1 MLTLLSC
8 AKTMR
13 SVDFQSKFPASRP
26 LFEETAK
33 HSASLL
39 ATMSVED
46 LGEML
51 GVNSKIASE
60 NKLNYLNFSVEGLNN
75 LPAVLAY
82 NGIAFKHLNPDDFTA
97 EEAEFAQGHLF
108 ITSFLYGLLRPG
120 DNIQPYRLEGKA
132 VIPGNESN
140 MFAFW
145 KPKLTDVL
153 IESVQKAGGILCNL
167 ASNEMKN
174 LFDWKRVNK
183 EVEIVTPEF
192 KVAKNGKLV
201 SSSVYAKMGR
211 GEITRFIIK
220 NRLQSPDDLTAF
232 TGLTN
237 FAYDASIST
246 PENPIFII

>member
-13 SVDFQSKFPASRP
+13 SVDFESKFPASKP
-26 LFEETAK
+26 LFEETAR

-39 ATMSVED
+39 ATLPVED
-46 LGEML
+46 LADML

-60 NKLNYLNFSVEGLNN
+60 NKLNYLNFSVEGLDNM
-75 LPAVLAY
+75 PAVLAY

-97 EEAEFAQGHLF
+97 EDADFAQDHLF

-132 VIPGNESN
+132 TIPGNDCN
-140 MFAFW
+140 MFTFW

-153 IESVQKAGGILCNL
+153 IDAVKKSGGILCNL

-174 LFDWKRVNK
+174 LFEWKRVSK

-211 GEITRFIIK
+211 GEMTRFIIK
-220 NRLQSPDDLTAF
+220 NRIQSPDDLTAF
-232 TGLTN
+232 TGMTN

-246 PENPIFII
+246 PDNPIFII

>member
-13 SVDFQSKFPASRP
+13 SVDFQSKFPASKP

-39 ATMSVED
+39 ATLSVED
-46 LGEML
+46 LAEML
-51 GVNSKIASE
+51 GVNSKIATE
-60 NKLNYLNFSVEGLNN
+60 NKLNYLNFSVEGLNI

-82 NGIAFKHLNPDDFTA
+82 NGIAFKHLNPEDFTA
-97 EEAEFAQGHLF
+97 EEAKFAQDHLF

-174 LFDWKRVNK
+174 LFDWKRVSK

-211 GEITRFIIK
+211 GEMTRFIIK

-246 PENPIFII
+246 PENPIFIL